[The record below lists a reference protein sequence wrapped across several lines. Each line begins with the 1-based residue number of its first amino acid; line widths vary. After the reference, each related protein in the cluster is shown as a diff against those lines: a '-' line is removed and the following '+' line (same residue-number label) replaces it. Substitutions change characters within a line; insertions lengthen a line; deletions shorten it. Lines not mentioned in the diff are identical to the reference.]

1 LTEILKHTYHALGS
15 GSGEGIRGVREIGGP
30 TAVGES
36 MIQGLLTSPR
46 LLFGLIVLIMAV
58 LIGTAVGPRTGDAAS
73 PSRAPGAP
81 GDKAVWT
88 EADKDG
94 FGTSTTTASKVWYTL
109 DDGELTEV
117 YYPDLGTPSVRDLQF
132 IVSDGKTF
140 AELETDATTH
150 KVQLVDEKAL
160 GYQQINTDKTGNYRI
175 TKSYVTDPD
184 RSTVLVDVTFES
196 LSGKPYQLYALYD
209 PSLDNGGSAESSD
222 SGVVRDAALVA
233 TDGDVA
239 SALVASPEIG
249 RSSTGYKG
257 TSDGWQDLKND
268 YRMDWNYRS
277 SPDGNV
283 VQTARLPVDGLGNR
297 DATLSLGFANSED
310 GALQGARASLATGF
324 NQAQTQYQTGWHNYT
339 PLKSSPT
346 SVGSSGLMRTTYNVS
361 VMTLAA
367 HEDKTYRGAYVA
379 SPSMPWVWGTTSQ
392 LTGDILDSKGAD
404 DTSGAY
410 HLVWSR
416 DLYQIATALLAAG
429 DEAGA
434 KRALNYLFK
443 TQQKADGSF
452 PQNSYVDGR
461 QRWENVQLDE
471 VAFPIVL
478 AWQLGQKDPSIFS
491 EYSEDVQQAA
501 DYLVDKGPATPQ
513 ERWENQGGWS
523 PATIA
528 AEIAGLVCAAE
539 IARENGDEISAA
551 AYESTADHWQQNV
564 EAWTVTTNGPL
575 DEDPYYLRITKSPG
589 DNPADSDVPPDPNAP
604 ITYSI
609 GDSGPSA
616 IDQRLVVDTSFLE
629 LVRLGVKEADDTNIV
644 NTLDVVDS
652 DAVVGPFQTPP
663 NEPQKKGLRV
673 DTPNGTFWHRFN
685 FDGYGEQRDGGP
697 WDIGFPTCDAIPEP
711 PEPPV
716 PCLENQKTIGR
727 AWPIFAGERG
737 EYELAAGD
745 SASAAERLASIART
759 GNDGYMLPEQ
769 VWDDNPPSGQPGFP
783 QGEGTFSAT
792 PLAWTHAQY
801 VRLAWSIDA
810 GEPVEQPEIVDERY
824 PRPAAA
830 P

>member
-1 LTEILKHTYHALGS
+1 
-15 GSGEGIRGVREIGGP
+15 
-30 TAVGES
+30 
-36 MIQGLLTSPR
+36 MIQQLPARPR
-46 LLFGLIVLIMAV
+46 LLLGLAVLIMVV
-58 LIGTAVGPRTGDAAS
+58 LIGTAVGPRAGGAAS
-73 PSRAPGAP
+73 PSKAPGAP

-94 FGTSTTTASKVWYTL
+94 FGTSTTTDSKVWYTL

-117 YYPDLGTPSVRDLQF
+117 FYPDLGTPSVRDLQF

-150 KVQLVDEKAL
+150 EVQLIDEKAL
-160 GYQQINTDKTGNYRI
+160 EYRQVNTDKSGNYRI
-175 TKSYVTDPD
+175 TKTYVTDPA
-184 RSTVLVDVTFES
+184 RSTVLVDVNLES
-196 LSGKPYQLYALYD
+196 LTGKPYQLYALYD
-209 PSLDNGGSAESSD
+209 PSLDNGGSGASSD
-222 SGVVRDAALVA
+222 SGSVRNTALVA

-239 SALVASPEIG
+239 SALVASPDLAE
-249 RSSTGYKG
+249 RSTGYKG

-268 YRMDWNYRS
+268 YRMDWGYRS

-283 VQTARLPVDGLGNR
+283 VQTARLPVDGVQNR
-297 DATLSLGFANSED
+297 DATLSLGFAGSAD
-310 GALQGARASLATGF
+310 DALQGARASLASGF
-324 NQAQTQYQTGWHNYT
+324 NQAQMQYETGWHDYLAS
-339 PLKSSPT
+339 LKSDPA
-346 SVGSSGLMRTTYNVS
+346 SVGASGELRHTTYNVS

-367 HEDKTYRGAYVA
+367 HEDKTYRGAYIA
-379 SPSMPWVWGTTSQ
+379 SPTMPWVWGTTSQ
-392 LTGDILDSKGAD
+392 LTGDILDSRGAD

-410 HLVWSR
+410 HLVWAR

-429 DEAGA
+429 DRAGA
-434 KRALNYLFK
+434 ERALTYLFER
-443 TQQKADGSF
+443 QQKADGSF

-471 VAFPIVL
+471 VAFPLVL
-478 AWQLGQKDPSIFS
+478 AWQLGRNDAQTYQNDIKP
-491 EYSEDVQQAA
+491 AA
-501 DYLVDKGPATPQ
+501 DYIVAHGPATPQ

-528 AEIAGLVCAAE
+528 AEIAGLVCAAK
-539 IARENGDEISAA
+539 IARDNGDVASATS
-551 AYESTADHWQQNV
+551 YEDTADDWQESI

-575 DEDPYYLRITKSPG
+575 SDQHYYLRITKSPG

-604 ITYSI
+604 TTYSI

-629 LVRLGVKEADDTNIV
+629 LVRLGVKEADDPNIV
-644 NTLDVVDS
+644 QTLDVVDS
-652 DAVVGPFQTPP
+652 KAIVGPFSTPP
-663 NEPQKKGLRV
+663 NEKQKKGLKV

-685 FDGYGEQRDGGP
+685 FDGYGEQRNGGP
-697 WDIGFPTCDAIPEP
+697 WDIGFPTCDTLPQ
-711 PEPPV
+711 
-716 PCLENQKTIGR
+716 PCLKSQKTIGR

-737 EYELAAGD
+737 EYELAAGR
-745 SASAAERLASIART
+745 SATAAERLASIART

-769 VWDDNPPSGQPGFP
+769 VWDENPPSGQPGFSP
-783 QGEGTFSAT
+783 GEGTFSAT

-810 GEPVEQPEIVDERY
+810 GQPVEQPTIVADRY
-824 PRPAAA
+824 PRPAAS

>member
-1 LTEILKHTYHALGS
+1 
-15 GSGEGIRGVREIGGP
+15 
-30 TAVGES
+30 
-36 MIQGLLTSPR
+36 MIQCLSARPR
-46 LLFGLIVLIMAV
+46 LLFGLAVLMVAV

-94 FGTSTTTASKVWYTL
+94 FGTSTTTDSKVWYTL

-150 KVQLVDEKAL
+150 EVQLVDERAL
-160 GYQQINTDKTGNYRI
+160 VYRQVNTDKTGNYRI
-175 TKSYVTDPD
+175 TKTYVTDPA

-196 LSGKPYQLYALYD
+196 LTGKPYQFYVLYD
-209 PSLDNGGSAESSD
+209 PSLDNGGSGGSSD
-222 SGVVRDAALVA
+222 SGAVRNTALVA

-239 SALVASPEIG
+239 SALVASPDLAE
-249 RSSTGYKG
+249 RSTGYKG
-257 TSDGWQDLKND
+257 TSDGWQDLKDD
-268 YRMDWNYRS
+268 YTMDWGYRS

-283 VQTARLPVDGLGNR
+283 VQTARLPVDGVQNR
-297 DATLSLGFANSED
+297 DTTLSLGFAGSAND
-310 GALQGARASLATGF
+310 ALQGAGASLAAGF
-324 NQAQTQYQTGWHNYT
+324 DQAQMQYETSWHDYLAS
-339 PLKSSPT
+339 LKLPPA
-346 SVGSSGLMRTTYNVS
+346 SVGASGELRNTTYNVS

-367 HEDKTYRGAYVA
+367 HEDKTYRGAYIA

-392 LTGDILDSKGAD
+392 LTGDILDSRGAD

-434 KRALNYLFK
+434 KRALTYLFE
-443 TQQKADGSF
+443 TQQKPDGSF

-471 VAFPIVL
+471 VALPIVL
-478 AWQLGQKDPSIFS
+478 AWQLGQTDQSIYS
-491 EYSEDVQQAA
+491 EYGEDVQQAA
-501 DYLVDKGPATPQ
+501 DYIVDKGPATPQ

-539 IARENGDEISAA
+539 IARENGHEALAA
-551 AYESTADHWQQNV
+551 SYESTADNWQRSV

-575 DEDPYYLRITKSPG
+575 DADPYYLRITKSPG
-589 DNPADSDVPPDPNAP
+589 ANPADSDVPPDPNAP
-604 ITYSI
+604 TTYSI

-616 IDQRLVVDTSFLE
+616 IDQRLVVDTSYLE
-629 LVRLGVKEADDTNIV
+629 LVRLGVKPADDPNIV
-644 NTLDVVDS
+644 QTLDVVDS
-652 DAVVGPFQTPP
+652 KAIVGPFSTPP
-663 NEPQKKGLRV
+663 HEKQKKGLAV

-685 FDGYGEQRDGGP
+685 FDGYGEQRNGGP
-697 WDIGFPTCDAIPEP
+697 WDIGFPTCDTLPQ
-711 PEPPV
+711 
-716 PCLENQKTIGR
+716 PCLRSQKTIGR
-727 AWPIFAGERG
+727 VWPIFAGERG
-737 EYELAAGD
+737 EYELAAGG
-745 SASAAERLASIART
+745 STSAAERLASIART
-759 GNDGYMLPEQ
+759 GNAGYMLPEQ
-769 VWDDNPPSGQPGFP
+769 VWDENPPSGQSGFSP
-783 QGEGTFSAT
+783 GEGTFSAT

-810 GEPVEQPEIVDERY
+810 GEPVEQPSVVAERY
-824 PRPAAA
+824 AEAATS